1 MEHTPDKKTIKDL
14 IDLKKSGVLTPNSE
28 YQRGPVWDKKQQKK
42 LIDSVLRGYPL
53 PMFYLHY
60 KKTITAGLTN
70 EQLEIID
77 GQQRINALA
86 EFAERELKLFD
97 PIKDDKV
104 ARFPS
109 DIKNS
114 PCPWGHKTFDEL
126 DDTLKEKFLNTELSV
141 VKITTDCNEEAR
153 DLFIRLQ
160 SGLPLTSQE
169 KRDAWPGGYTEF
181 VLKYGGKESHDD
193 RRSGYVGHDFFRHIV
208 KHNKKDRGGVRTLC
222 AQIGMLFFRRAT
234 QDNWLEI
241 GTQNIDDYYYQNL
254 GFDNN
259 SPEVK
264 RFKDVLNKVC
274 TLLQDGKRK
283 PLLGHEAIHLVLL
296 TDSLMDEYTK
306 SWEAN
311 FARAFDTFREMAA
324 IEKKNKK
331 ATKETGEFWDN
342 YIMWTR
348 TSSNNADVIR
358 LRHNY
363 FTNKMFEILKPQSKD
378 PQRLYGQIEK
388 EIIYYRD
395 KKTCADCKTEI
406 KWDEL
411 EIHHVDEYQNGGQTI
426 LGNGVPVHKVCH
438 PKGQKAVEFAKK
450 WKLEK

>member
-1 MEHTPDKKTIKDL
+1 MKHTPDPKTIKDL
-14 IDLKKSGVLTPNSE
+14 IDLKKNGILTPNSE

-86 EFAERELKLFD
+86 AFAESGLKLFD
-97 PIKDDKV
+97 PVKDDKV
-104 ARFPS
+104 ARFPL

-126 DDTLKEKFLNTELSV
+126 DETLKAKFLDTELFV

-181 VLKYGGKESHDD
+181 VLKCGGKESYDSKH
-193 RRSGYVGHDFFRHIV
+193 SGHVGHDFFQHLI

-222 AQIGMLFFRRAT
+222 AQIGMLFFEKAT
-234 QDNWLEI
+234 QDNWLDI

-264 RFKDVLNKVC
+264 RFKDVLSKVYD
-274 TLLQDGKRK
+274 LLKDGKRK
-283 PLLGHEAIHLVLL
+283 PLLGHESIHLVLL

-311 FARAFDTFREMAA
+311 FATAFDKFREMAA
-324 IEKKNKK
+324 IEKKKK
-331 ATKETGEFWDN
+331 KETGETGEFWIQ
-342 YIMWTR
+342 YGALIQTIFCQR
-348 TSSNNADVIR
+348 RS
-358 LRHNY
+358 Y
-363 FTNKMFEILKPQSKD
+363 QSKT
-378 PQRLYGQIEK
+378 QLFY
-388 EIIYYRD
+388 
-395 KKTCADCKTEI
+395 
-406 KWDEL
+406 
-411 EIHHVDEYQNGGQTI
+411 
-426 LGNGVPVHKVCH
+426 
-438 PKGQKAVEFAKK
+438 
-450 WKLEK
+450 WKNV